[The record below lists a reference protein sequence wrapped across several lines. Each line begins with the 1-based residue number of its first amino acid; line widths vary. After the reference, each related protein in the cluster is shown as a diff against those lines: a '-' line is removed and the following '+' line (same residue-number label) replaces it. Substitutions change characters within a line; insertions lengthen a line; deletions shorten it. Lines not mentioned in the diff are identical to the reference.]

1 MWGALL
7 EWVVGAMCLSPVRCY
22 VAPVA
27 EALQKVA
34 VVLKFAQF

>member
-7 EWVVGAMCLSPVRCY
+7 DWVVGAVCLSPVICY
-22 VAPVA
+22 VASVA

-34 VVLKFAQF
+34 VVLKCVQF